1 MDIKEIIQKPKQ
13 EVKTELPQD
22 IIDWFGDRGISED
35 TLQQEKIGFNNS
47 WIQFP
52 FYKDGEVVNIK
63 SRTLAKG
70 FKQEK
75 NAEKCFYR
83 FDHMI
88 GMQTIIITEGEMD
101 ALALVEAGFNNVV
114 WGEERDGI
122 HIGRR

>member
-70 FKQEK
+70 FK
-75 NAEKCFYR
+75 
-83 FDHMI
+83 
-88 GMQTIIITEGEMD
+88 
-101 ALALVEAGFNNVV
+101 LSL
-114 WGEERDGI
+114 I
-122 HIGRR
+122 HI